1 MSPNLAEATKAGI
14 TAGKTS
20 VSRLSHR
27 QQYGTSRR
35 RLHRRNF
42 WEEGK
47 PGVHAVTGKS
57 PMYMA
62 KHT

>member
-27 QQYGTSRR
+27 QQYGTSR
-35 RLHRRNF
+35 HVGSIGVTS
-42 WEEGK
+42 GK
-47 PGVHAVTGKS
+47 RGSLEYTQ
-57 PMYMA
+57 
-62 KHT
+62 